1 MQPPIVVCVRLG
13 KASTHPAVTV
23 ILTVNITISLFRL
36 TRGKLRRIAKRWHS
50 RGTGL
55 QDLTRGKAALRG
67 NSNVDGG
74 VHTRLRK
81 RLKNSVKFAM
91 ATMGDYL

>member
-55 QDLTRGKAALRG
+55 QDLTRDKAALRG
-67 NSNVDGG
+67 NSNVDRG

-81 RLKNSVKFAM
+81 RLRKQCKICYGYN
-91 ATMGDYL
+91 G